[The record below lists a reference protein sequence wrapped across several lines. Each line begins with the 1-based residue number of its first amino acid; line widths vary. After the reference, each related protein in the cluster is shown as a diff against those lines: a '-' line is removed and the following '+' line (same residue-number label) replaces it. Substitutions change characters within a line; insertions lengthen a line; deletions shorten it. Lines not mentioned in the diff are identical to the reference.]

1 MMLNVGV
8 IGYGYW
14 GPNLVRNFN
23 SLKGVRVLK
32 VADLKPDRTEK
43 VKVQYPHIA
52 TTNNPDDVI
61 NDPMIDAVLI
71 ATPINTH
78 YELTRKALLNNK
90 HVLVEKPLAGSS
102 DEAEELVNL
111 AESKNLVMLV
121 DHTFIYTGAVRKVKE
136 IINTGTL
143 GEVLYFDSIRV
154 NLGLFQP
161 DMSVIWDLAPHD
173 LSILEYLIG
182 SDPEGVVA
190 TGTSHFNPDVENIA
204 YITLY
209 YADGL
214 IAHINVSWLSPVK
227 IRLIMIGGTKKM
239 IVYDDTEPSEKV
251 KVYDKSVEIQPANNE
266 SVYKYLVEYRT
277 GDMWAPKLEN
287 KEALRTEA
295 EHFVDCVVNGIKPIT
310 DGHFGL
316 KIVRLLEKI
325 EESLK
330 RKGNLVFLG

>member
-1 MMLNVGV
+1 M
-8 IGYGYW
+8 
-14 GPNLVRNFN
+14 RNFN
-23 SLKGVRVLK
+23 SLRGVKVLK

-43 VKVQYPHIA
+43 VKVQYPHIE
-52 TTNNPDDVI
+52 TTNDPNEVIDD
-61 NDPMIDAVLI
+61 PAIDAILI

-78 YELTRKALLNNK
+78 YELTKKALLEGK

-102 DEAEELVNL
+102 EEAEDLVNL
-111 AESKNLVMLV
+111 AERKNLIMLV

-136 IINTGTL
+136 IIETGTL

-173 LSILEYLIG
+173 LSILEYLLG
-182 SDPEGVVA
+182 SNPEGVVA
-190 TGTSHFNPDVENIA
+190 TGTSHFNPGVENIA

-251 KVYDKSVEIQPANNE
+251 KVYDKGVEIQPANNE

-295 EHFVDCVVNGIKPIT
+295 EHFVDCVITGTKPIT
-310 DGHFGL
+310 DGLFGL
-316 KIVRLLEKI
+316 KIVKLLEKI

-330 RKGNLVFLG
+330 RKGNFVLLG

>member
-1 MMLNVGV
+1 MLNIGV

-23 SLKGVRVLK
+23 SLRGVKVLK

-43 VKVQYPHIA
+43 VKVQYPHIE
-52 TTNNPDDVI
+52 TTNDPNEVI
-61 NDPMIDAVLI
+61 NDPAIDAILI

-78 YELTRKALLNNK
+78 YELTKKALLEGK

-102 DEAEELVNL
+102 EEAEVLVNL
-111 AESKNLVMLV
+111 AERKNLTMLV
-121 DHTFIYTGAVRKVKE
+121 DHTFIYTSAVRMIKKIVDSN
-136 IINTGTL
+136 IL
-143 GEVLYFDSIRV
+143 GNILYFDSIRV

-173 LSILEYLIG
+173 LSILEYLLG
-182 SDPEGVVA
+182 AEPEGVVA
-190 TGTSHFNPDVENIA
+190 TGTSHFNPGVENIA

-209 YADGL
+209 YADSL

-251 KVYDKSVEIQPANNE
+251 KVYDKGVEIQPSNNE
-266 SVYKYLVEYRT
+266 SVYRYLVEYRT

-295 EHFVDCVVNGIKPIT
+295 EHFVDCIINGTKPIT
-310 DGHFGL
+310 DGFFGL
-316 KIVRLLEKI
+316 KIVKLLEKI
-325 EESLK
+325 EESLNG
-330 RKGNLVFLG
+330 KGNLVFLG